1 MDPILGTLLTKVAP
15 PVFAIVVALGVSKL
29 RGISWRD
36 DIGLVRPRPRV
47 LLAWLG
53 LWVVWMAATELA
65 GQVLHLEPPAPWKGF
80 SPPVILLRVL
90 AIGLLG
96 PAAEE
101 IVMRGVIFHRL
112 ARTRV
117 GAPGAVVLTAAA
129 WAMAHVH
136 YDRWTIGFI
145 FLDGLV
151 LGMARLRSR
160 STWVPIAMHSLGN
173 LFSIAQSLRS

>member
-15 PVFAIVVALGVSKL
+15 PAFAIVVVLWVSKL
-29 RGISWRD
+29 RGISWSD
-36 DIGLVRPRPRV
+36 GIGLVWPRPRV
-47 LLAWLG
+47 LVAWIG
-53 LWVVWMAATELA
+53 FWVAWMAATELA
-65 GQVLHLEPPAPWKGF
+65 GQALHLEPPAPWKGF
-80 SPPVILLRVL
+80 SLPVILLRVL
-90 AIGLLG
+90 AIGFLG

-117 GAPGAVVLTAAA
+117 GDRGAVVLTAAA
-129 WAMAHVH
+129 WAMAHVQ

-151 LGMARLRSR
+151 LGTARLRSR
-160 STWVPIAMHSLGN
+160 SICVPIVMHSLGN